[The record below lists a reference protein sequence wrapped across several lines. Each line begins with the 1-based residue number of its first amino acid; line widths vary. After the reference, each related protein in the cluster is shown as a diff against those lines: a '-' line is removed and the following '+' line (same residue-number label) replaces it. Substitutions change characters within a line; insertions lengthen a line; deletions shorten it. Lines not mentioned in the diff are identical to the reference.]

1 MNKRVEVKWMKPDQ
15 VREHMESY
23 GLGRGER
30 EKDRFLREV
39 CDAYEDLYY
48 KLVEKEDKVNALND
62 AVKYYKNMEDNMA
75 QMLSTISEISEKTEK
90 TAEKAA
96 ELAIKE
102 AEGKA
107 GMILADASQ
116 EAAQILED
124 AKAQAKEIVD
134 GAEGRIEDSKKELE
148 QVKQEI
154 TAYAQK
160 FYEFLEMQK
169 IFFEEHKIDVKALSF
184 SSIVSPI
191 SPQVKAMQPISPIAV
206 TAVSGQALPQQ
217 EVQNI
222 ATKIGQEAV
231 LQQPVI
237 VPRQSIEVPKQET
250 ILQTVPQQEIVQTE
264 VPRQEAVLQQ
274 MPVSPEVESGDLQ
287 AESEQEKSE
296 ETAATTFVQ
305 PEETAIKEEPI
316 VIHRKGLEDV
326 TINQI
331 RKIPTSSTS
340 REPTIE
346 EIEAR
351 IPENIKNIP
360 ISDHTETLDEIIQSI
375 KKSYEEVEN
384 RQS

>member
-1 MNKRVEVKWMKPDQ
+1 MKPDQ
-15 VREHMESY
+15 VRERMESY

-96 ELAIKE
+96 ELAVKE

-154 TAYAQK
+154 TGYAQK

-169 IFFEEHKIDVKALSF
+169 IFFEEHKIDVKEVSFQTAALQEK
-184 SSIVSPI
+184 IVV
-191 SPQVKAMQPISPIAV
+191 PQEIAFQQQ
-206 TAVSGQALPQQ
+206 TA
-217 EVQNI
+217 
-222 ATKIGQEAV
+222 
-231 LQQPVI
+231 
-237 VPRQSIEVPKQET
+237 
-250 ILQTVPQQEIVQTE
+250 VPQQTIAFQQPTV
-264 VPRQEAVLQQ
+264 VPRQEAVLPQQ
-274 MPVSPEVESGDLQ
+274 AVLAQQTVPRQEIQIGQAAVLQNMVASQVAESADLQ
-287 AESEQEKSE
+287 AAESEQKKLE
-296 ETAATTFVQ
+296 ETTATTFVQ
-305 PEETAIKEEPI
+305 PEETEIKEEPI

-331 RKIPTSSTS
+331 RKIPTSSTPH
-340 REPTIE
+340 PTIE